1 MSLGGDGMGG
11 DLCVKGVD
19 RTCDIG
25 YLTHLEALRYCQ
37 VRTIVLYCT
46 VNEVVVVVV
55 VVGVFI
61 LLLYYVCSNL
71 YYGGY

>member
-37 VRTIVLYCT
+37 VRTTVLYCT
-46 VNEVVVVVV
+46 V
-55 VVGVFI
+55 
-61 LLLYYVCSNL
+61 LLMK
-71 YYGGY
+71 